1 VDHLLQKATRQHTK
15 DHNSRLVLRT
25 IYDYGEVSRADLSRL
40 THLTRTTVS
49 DVVGDLMEQGLVEEV
64 GQGPSAVG
72 RTPTL
77 LSLIDDSRHLVAINI
92 TNTDL
97 HGAVINLRGSIRQ
110 RASLALSGE
119 DGAGVL
125 EQLYL
130 FIDDLVRSASR
141 PLLGIGISAP
151 GLIDTAGG
159 IVRRAVN
166 FGWQDLALRDI
177 IQARYHLP
185 AYVVNDSHTVAL
197 VEYMYGQSQNVTNL
211 AAIKVGWGIGAG
223 IVLNGQLIYGDGYG
237 AGEIGHVVV
246 VENGRR
252 CKCGNYGCLETVAN
266 IPALIRRAQAIAQAD
281 PASALRQLAPDIQ
294 AIDLDVVLRA
304 FMAGDAA
311 TQRLIEEIGGYLG
324 IAVAN
329 LVGIL
334 GVRRVVITGRLA
346 PFGQTLADAIRR
358 TVCQRVLPTL
368 AEVTEIEVLHQGPDT
383 VLLGASVLLLTNEL
397 GLTRP
402 QRREAREAEMAA

>member
-1 VDHLLQKATRQHTK
+1 MLQKATRQHTK

-25 IYDYGEVSRADLSRL
+25 IYDYGEISRADLARL

-77 LSLIDDSRHLVAINI
+77 LSLIDDSRHLIAINI

-97 HGAVINLRGSIRQ
+97 HGAVVNLRGAIRQ

-119 DGAGVL
+119 GGVAVL
-125 EQLYL
+125 EQLYP
-130 FIDDLVRSASR
+130 FIDDLVRSANR

-166 FGWQDLALRDI
+166 LGWQDLQLRDL
-177 IQARYHLP
+177 IQARYNRP
-185 AYVVNDSHTVAL
+185 VYVVNDSHTVAL
-197 VEYMYGQSQNVTNL
+197 VEYMFGESQNVINM

-223 IVLNGQLIYGDGYG
+223 IVLNGQLVYGDGYG

-246 VENGRR
+246 VENGRC

-266 IPALIRRAQAIAQAD
+266 VGEIIRRAQLIARDD
-281 PASALRQLAPDIQ
+281 PTSSLHQLAPTIQ
-294 AIDLDVVLRA
+294 AIDLDVVLQAFLGGDRA
-304 FMAGDAA
+304 IR
-311 TQRLIEEIGGYLG
+311 QLIDEIGGYLG

-346 PFGQTLADAIRR
+346 PFGQALADSIRR
-358 TVCQRVLPTL
+358 TVHRRVLPTL
-368 AEVTEIEVLHQGPDT
+368 ADVTEIEVLNQRPDT

-402 QRREAREAEMAA
+402 QRREAREAEMLA

>member
-15 DHNSRLVLRT
+15 DHNSRLILRT
-25 IYDYGEVSRADLSRL
+25 IYDYGEISRADLARL

-64 GQGPSAVG
+64 GHGPSAVG

-77 LSLIDDSRHLVAINI
+77 LSLIDDSRHLIAINI
-92 TNTDL
+92 TNTDM
-97 HGAVINLRGSIRQ
+97 HGAVVNLRGAIRQ
-110 RASLALSGE
+110 RASLTLSGG
-119 DGAGVL
+119 GAAVL
-125 EQLYL
+125 EQLYT
-130 FIDDLVRSASR
+130 FIADLVQSASR

-166 FGWQDLALRDI
+166 FGWQDLRLRDI
-177 IQARYHLP
+177 IQARYQQP
-185 AYVVNDSHTVAL
+185 VYVVNDSHTVAL
-197 VEYMYGQSQNVTNL
+197 VEYMFGESQNVTNM

-237 AGEIGHVVV
+237 AGEIGHVAV
-246 VENGRR
+246 VEGGQR

-266 IPALIRRAQAIAQAD
+266 ISALIGRARAVAQAD
-281 PASALRQLAPDIQ
+281 PASALRRLAPDIES
-294 AIDLDVVLRA
+294 IDLDVVLRA
-304 FMAGDAA
+304 FLAGDAA
-311 TQRLIEEIGGYLG
+311 TRRLIDEIGGYLG

-329 LVGIL
+329 LIGIL

-346 PFGQTLADAIRR
+346 PFGEALADAIRQ
-358 TVCQRVLPTL
+358 TVHRRVLPTL
-368 AEVTEIEVLHQGPDT
+368 ADVTEIEVLHQGPDT

-402 QRREAREAEMAA
+402 QRREAEMAA